1 MIYQLKQD
9 ERFLRLPEVKH
20 ITALSRAHI
29 YLLISKDEFPKQY
42 KLGQR
47 AAGWLSRKRQEV
59 SQCIN
64 RYQDYMLSGVGF
76 CTCHFGLW
84 KSIPS

>member
-1 MIYQLKQD
+1 MANLMIYQLKQD

-47 AAGWLSRKRQEV
+47 AAGWLESEV
-59 SQCIN
+59 LAWMQSKITPTGSDH
-64 RYQDYMLSGVGF
+64 RSDAS
-76 CTCHFGLW
+76 
-84 KSIPS
+84 

>member
-42 KLGQR
+42 KLGER
-47 AAGWLSRKRQEV
+47 AAGWLESEV
-59 SQCIN
+59 LAWMQSKITPTGSDH
-64 RYQDYMLSGVGF
+64 RRDAS
-76 CTCHFGLW
+76 
-84 KSIPS
+84 

>member
-29 YLLISKDEFPKQY
+29 YLLISKGEFPKQY
-42 KLGQR
+42 KLGER
-47 AAGWLSRKRQEV
+47 AAGWLESEV
-59 SQCIN
+59 LGWMQSKITPVDSDQ
-64 RYQDYMLSGVGF
+64 REATL
-76 CTCHFGLW
+76 
-84 KSIPS
+84 

>member
-1 MIYQLKQD
+1 MANLMIYQLKQD
-9 ERFLRLPEVKH
+9 ERLLRLPEVKH

-47 AAGWLSRKRQEV
+47 AAGWLESEV
-59 SQCIN
+59 LAWMQSKITPTGSDH
-64 RYQDYMLSGVGF
+64 RSDA
-76 CTCHFGLW
+76 
-84 KSIPS
+84 P

>member
-1 MIYQLKQD
+1 MANLMIYQLKQD

-42 KLGQR
+42 KLGER
-47 AAGWLSRKRQEV
+47 AAGWLESEV
-59 SQCIN
+59 LAWMQSKITPTGSDH
-64 RYQDYMLSGVGF
+64 RRDAS
-76 CTCHFGLW
+76 
-84 KSIPS
+84 

>member
-1 MIYQLKQD
+1 MTYQLKHD

-29 YLLISKDEFPKQY
+29 YFLISKDEFPKQY

-47 AAGWLSRKRQEV
+47 AAGWLESEV
-59 SQCIN
+59 LAWMQSKITPTGSDH
-64 RYQDYMLSGVGF
+64 RSDA
-76 CTCHFGLW
+76 
-84 KSIPS
+84 P

>member
-29 YLLISKDEFPKQY
+29 FLLISKDEFPKQY

-47 AAGWLSRKRQEV
+47 AAGWLESEV
-59 SQCIN
+59 LAWMQSKITPTGSDH
-64 RYQDYMLSGVGF
+64 RSDA
-76 CTCHFGLW
+76 
-84 KSIPS
+84 P

>member
-9 ERFLRLPEVKH
+9 ERFLRLPEVKY

-47 AAGWLSRKRQEV
+47 AAGWLESEV
-59 SQCIN
+59 LAWMQSKITPAGSDH
-64 RYQDYMLSGVGF
+64 RSDAS
-76 CTCHFGLW
+76 
-84 KSIPS
+84 

>member
-1 MIYQLKQD
+1 MANLMIYQLKQN

-47 AAGWLSRKRQEV
+47 AAGWLESEV
-59 SQCIN
+59 LAWMQSKITPTGSDH
-64 RYQDYMLSGVGF
+64 RSDA
-76 CTCHFGLW
+76 
-84 KSIPS
+84 P

>member
-1 MIYQLKQD
+1 MANLMIYQLKQD

-47 AAGWLSRKRQEV
+47 AAGWLESEV
-59 SQCIN
+59 LAWMQSKITPTGSDH
-64 RYQDYMLSGVGF
+64 RSDA
-76 CTCHFGLW
+76 
-84 KSIPS
+84 P

>member
-47 AAGWLSRKRQEV
+47 AAGWLESEV
-59 SQCIN
+59 LAWMQSKITPTGSDH
-64 RYQDYMLSGVGF
+64 RRDAS
-76 CTCHFGLW
+76 
-84 KSIPS
+84 

>member
-29 YLLISKDEFPKQY
+29 YLLISKNEFPKQY
-42 KLGQR
+42 KLGER
-47 AAGWLSRKRQEV
+47 AAGWLESEV
-59 SQCIN
+59 LAWMQSKITPTGIDH
-64 RYQDYMLSGVGF
+64 RPEAL
-76 CTCHFGLW
+76 
-84 KSIPS
+84 

>member
-20 ITALSRAHI
+20 IIALSRAHI

-47 AAGWLSRKRQEV
+47 AAGWLESEV
-59 SQCIN
+59 LAWMQSKITPTGSDH
-64 RYQDYMLSGVGF
+64 RSDA
-76 CTCHFGLW
+76 
-84 KSIPS
+84 P

>member
-47 AAGWLSRKRQEV
+47 AAGWLESEILAWMQSKITPTGSDHRRDA
-59 SQCIN
+59 S
-64 RYQDYMLSGVGF
+64 
-76 CTCHFGLW
+76 
-84 KSIPS
+84 

>member
-1 MIYQLKQD
+1 MANLMIYQLKQD

-42 KLGQR
+42 KLGER
-47 AAGWLSRKRQEV
+47 AAGWLESEV
-59 SQCIN
+59 LAWMQSKITPTGSDH
-64 RYQDYMLSGVGF
+64 RSDAS
-76 CTCHFGLW
+76 
-84 KSIPS
+84 

>member
-1 MIYQLKQD
+1 MANLMIYQLKQD

-29 YLLISKDEFPKQY
+29 YLLITKDEFPKQY

-47 AAGWLSRKRQEV
+47 AAGWLESEV
-59 SQCIN
+59 LAWMQSKITPTGSDH
-64 RYQDYMLSGVGF
+64 RSDA
-76 CTCHFGLW
+76 
-84 KSIPS
+84 P

>member
-47 AAGWLSRKRQEV
+47 AAGWLESEV
-59 SQCIN
+59 LAWMQSKITPTGSDH
-64 RYQDYMLSGVGF
+64 RSDA
-76 CTCHFGLW
+76 
-84 KSIPS
+84 P

>member
-1 MIYQLKQD
+1 MANLIIYQLKQD

-47 AAGWLSRKRQEV
+47 AAGWLESEV
-59 SQCIN
+59 LAWMQSKITPTGSDH
-64 RYQDYMLSGVGF
+64 RSDA
-76 CTCHFGLW
+76 
-84 KSIPS
+84 P